1 MNNVQVP
8 GLVCEELMAVSADGK
23 RRLVS
28 GYMEDSQIYQPDGEC
43 HVPVYAVKRGY
54 NFIDLET
61 NWGYADVSPSE
72 LKYAYN
78 VLGPDA
84 LKRWAHIFYGAN
96 VEVYEYSGD
105 NYGSS
110 ADLIMW
116 ASVDWQEAMGL
127 KDYVPGYDDISELV
141 AWLEGDVVQ
150 VVEQE
155 RGCPDMDCP
164 CDYWKIVECSYPVFG
179 YGAEAEVLAA
189 LDCLNTDG
197 MVWAKPFREY
207 VPDERLSA

>member
-28 GYMEDSQIYQPDGEC
+28 GYMEDSQVYQPDGDG

-61 NWGYADVSPSE
+61 NWGHADVSPSE
-72 LKYAYN
+72 LEYAYN

-84 LKRWAHIFYGAN
+84 FKRWAKIFYDAN
-96 VEVYEYSGD
+96 VDVYEYSGD
-105 NYGSS
+105 SYGSS

-116 ASVDWQEAMGL
+116 ASVDWQEDMGL
-127 KDYVPGYDDISELV
+127 KDYTPGYGDISELV

-155 RGCPDMDCP
+155 RGCADMDCP
-164 CDYWKIVECSYPVFG
+164 CDYWETVAWSHPVFG
-179 YGAEAEVLAA
+179 YDTEAEVLAA
-189 LDCLNTDG
+189 LDCLNTDC
-197 MVWAKPFREY
+197 MVWTEQFKEY
-207 VPDERLSA
+207 VPTERLAA